1 MVDILWLL
9 VCSGLAFL
17 MQPGFMCLESG
28 LTRSKNSINVA
39 VKNFADFGISAS
51 LFWAFGYAVM
61 FGATRSGWIGSS
73 HFFIAIDGDAH
84 LAAFF
89 LFQTMFCGTAT
100 TIVSGAVAERVKFQ
114 AYLLIACLTSGVI
127 YPLFGH
133 WAWNLAAPGIRDG
146 WLGKLGFVDFAGSTV
161 VHSVGGWISLATLLI
176 VGSRAGRFPRDG
188 EPQKIHGSNLQL
200 SVLGTMLLWM
210 GWLGFN
216 GGSTLALNDRVAPI
230 VVHTILA
237 AVAGMMAAMAIGW
250 QKNKLPEVELLLNG
264 SLAGLVS
271 ITASC
276 SFVNTGEAIV
286 IGAIGGAVMVMMK
299 TLLEHLRIDDAVDA
313 VPVHLGGGIW
323 GTVALALFASPQA
336 LGTGLS
342 GASQLAVQ
350 LLGVGVCGVW
360 AFGLSYV
367 ALSLLDRFSP
377 LRVSSEE
384 EQIGLNISEHQAKT
398 EIYDLFKVMDLQ
410 AQTQSLSV
418 RVPVEP
424 FTEVG
429 QIAQRYNQVM
439 DALEEAVARTQAI
452 VTTATDAIVTF
463 TQPHMKI
470 LTANPS
476 VELVFGYSARDM
488 QGMFVENL
496 FELPDTQLKDDST
509 LLQILLAQKRHEML
523 GRRAD
528 GSIFPLEATVTQA
541 KSGDRIFYTGTFRDI
556 SKRKQSEAALQRAS
570 REVKTLNQRLQAEN
584 KRMGAELDVTRRLQ
598 QMLLP
603 KESELAEIAGLEI
616 AGFMEPATEVGGDYY
631 DVLSNNGMVKIGI
644 GDVTGHGLESG
655 VLTVM
660 VQTAVRT
667 LLENDETD
675 PHKFLNAV
683 NRTIYNNIKRMD
695 SDKNVTLCLL
705 DYKDSQLRISGQH
718 EETIVVRANGKVERI
733 DTLDLGFPVGIELD
747 ITNFIN
753 QTIVQLFPQDIVILY
768 TDGIT
773 EAENVDRQLY
783 SIERLCEVVRHHRH
797 KSAQGIRESVVE
809 DVRAYIGDRE
819 AYDDI
824 TLVVLKQK

>member
-51 LFWAFGYAVM
+51 LFWAFGYALM
-61 FGATRSGWIGSS
+61 FGASRSGWFGSS
-73 HFFIAIDGDAH
+73 HFLIGIDNDAT

-133 WAWNLAAPGIRDG
+133 WAWNLAAPGVRDG
-146 WLGKLGFVDFAGSTV
+146 WLGKLGFIDFAGSTV

-176 VGSRAGRFPRDG
+176 VGARTGRFPPDG
-188 EPQKIHGSNLQL
+188 EPQKIHGSNLPL

-216 GGSTLALNDRVAPI
+216 GGCTLQVNDRIAPI
-230 VVHTILA
+230 VVHTLLA
-237 AVAGMMAAMAIGW
+237 AVAGMMTAMTIGW
-250 QKNKLPEVELLLNG
+250 QKNQLPEVELLLNG

-276 SFVNTGEAIV
+276 NFVNTSSAIV
-286 IGAIGGAVMVMMK
+286 IGAIGGGVMVALK
-299 TLLEHLRIDDAVDA
+299 TLLEHFQIDDAVDA

-323 GTVALALFASPQA
+323 GTVALALFASPET

-342 GASQLAVQ
+342 SSSQLAVQ
-350 LLGVGVCGVW
+350 LLGIAVCGVW
-360 AFGLSYV
+360 AFGLSYP
-367 ALSLLDRFSP
+367 ALWLLNRYSS
-377 LRVSSEE
+377 LRVSPEE
-384 EQIGLNISEHQAKT
+384 EQIGLNVSEHQAKT
-398 EIYDLFKVMDLQ
+398 EIYDLFKVMDFQ
-410 AQTQSLSV
+410 VQTQDLGL

-429 QIAQRYNQVM
+429 QIAKRYNQVM

-463 TQPHMKI
+463 TSPHLKI

-476 VELVFGYSARDM
+476 VESVFGYCPQDL
-488 QGMFVENL
+488 QGMFIENL
-496 FELPDTQLKDDST
+496 FEFSDEQADAPPLLPT
-509 LLQILLAQKRHEML
+509 LLGQKRHEML

-541 KSGDRIFYTGTFRDI
+541 KAGDRIFYTGTFRDI
-556 SKRKQSEAALQRAS
+556 SERKQSEAALQRAS
-570 REVKTLNQRLQAEN
+570 REVKTLNLRLQAEN

-603 KESELAEIAGLEI
+603 KESELEKIPDLEI

-631 DVLSNNGMVKIGI
+631 DVLYGNGAVKIGI

-667 LLENDETD
+667 LQENNETD
-675 PHKFLNAV
+675 PRKFFDAV
-683 NRTIYNNIKRMD
+683 NRTIYHNIKRMD
-695 SDKNVTLCLL
+695 SDKNITLCLL
-705 DYKDSQLRISGQH
+705 DYQNGQLRISGQH

-747 ITNFIN
+747 ITDFVH
-753 QTIVQLFPQDIVILY
+753 QEIVQLLPHDVVILY

-773 EAENVDRQLY
+773 EAENADRQLY
-783 SIERLCEVVRHHRH
+783 SIERLCEVVRHHRQ
-797 KSAQGIRESVVE
+797 KTAVGIREAVVE
-809 DVRAYIGDRE
+809 DVRTYMGDRE
-819 AYDDI
+819 AYDDLTI
-824 TLVVLKQK
+824 VVMKQK

>member
-1 MVDILWLL
+1 VVDILWLL

-61 FGATRSGWIGSS
+61 FGASRSGWIGSS
-73 HFFIAIDGDAH
+73 HFAIAIDGDAH

-114 AYLLIACLTSGVI
+114 AYLLIACLTSGII

-133 WAWNLAAPGIRDG
+133 WAWNLVSPGVRGG
-146 WLGKLGFVDFAGSTV
+146 WLGQLGFVDFAGSTV

-176 VGSRAGRFPRDG
+176 VGSRAGRFPKDG

-200 SVLGTMLLWM
+200 SVLGTMMLWM

-216 GGSTLALNDRVAPI
+216 GGCTLELNDRVASI

-237 AVAGMMAAMAIGW
+237 AVAGMMTAMTIGW
-250 QKNKLPEVELLLNG
+250 QKNRVPEVELLLNG
-264 SLAGLVS
+264 SLAGLVA

-276 SFVNTGEAIV
+276 NYVNTPSAIV
-286 IGAIGGAVMVMMK
+286 IGAIGGAVMVAMK
-299 TLLEHLRIDDAVDA
+299 ALLERFQIDDAVDA

-323 GTVALALFASPQA
+323 GTVALAIFAPPET

-342 GASQLAVQ
+342 ATSQLAVQ
-350 LLGVGVCGVW
+350 LLGIGVCGAW
-360 AFGLSYV
+360 AFGLSYPV
-367 ALSLLDRFSP
+367 LWLLNRLCP
-377 LRVSSEE
+377 LRVSPEE

-398 EIYDLFKVMDLQ
+398 EIYDLFKVMDFQ
-410 AQTQSLSV
+410 AQTQDLGV

-429 QIAQRYNQVM
+429 QIAKRYNQVM

-452 VTTATDAIVTF
+452 VTTATDAIITF
-463 TQPHMKI
+463 TQPHLKI

-476 VELVFGYSARDM
+476 SELVFGYASSDLV
-488 QGMFVENL
+488 GMFVDNL
-496 FELPDTQLKDDST
+496 FELSDWDLRDDAT
-509 LLQILLAQKRHEML
+509 LLQVLLREKRHEML

-541 KSGDRIFYTGTFRDI
+541 QAGDRVFYTGTFRDI

-570 REVKTLNQRLQAEN
+570 REVKILNQRLQAEN
-584 KRMGAELDVTRRLQ
+584 KRLGAELDVTRRLQ

-603 KESELAEIAGLEI
+603 KESELAQIEGLEI
-616 AGFMEPATEVGGDYY
+616 SGFMEPAAEVGGDYY
-631 DVLSNNGMVKIGI
+631 DVLSGNGKLIVGI

-667 LLENDETD
+667 LLENCETD
-675 PHKFLNAV
+675 PRKFLNAV
-683 NRTIYNNIKRMD
+683 NRTIYNNVKRMD

-705 DYKDSQLRISGQH
+705 DYQDGQLRISGQH
-718 EETIVVRANGKVERI
+718 EETIVVRTNGEVERI
-733 DTLDLGFPVGIELD
+733 DTLDLGFPIGIELE
-747 ITNFIN
+747 ISEFVN
-753 QTIVQLFPQDIVILY
+753 QATVQLFPQDVVVIY

-773 EAENVDRQLY
+773 EAENADRQLY
-783 SIERLCEVVRHHRH
+783 SIERLCEIVRKNRQH
-797 KSAQGIRESVVE
+797 SADRIREAVVE
-809 DVRAYIGDRE
+809 DVRAYIGDRQ

-824 TLVVLKQK
+824 TLVVMKQK